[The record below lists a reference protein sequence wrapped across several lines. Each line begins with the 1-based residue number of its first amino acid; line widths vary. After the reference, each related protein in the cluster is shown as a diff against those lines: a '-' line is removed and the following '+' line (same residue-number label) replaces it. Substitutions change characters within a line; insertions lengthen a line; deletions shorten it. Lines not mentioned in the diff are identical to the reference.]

1 MNLTFLRKH
10 PLLFVIIIFF
20 GLLFG
25 SRVVAANLKLDFA
38 AQNSGSLK
46 SENPQGITIA
56 EQQLPVDKLLK
67 LIQQRLLI
75 AHDVARWKWNHKRP
89 IEDRKRE
96 QELLLKVRQQA
107 TTYSLESDRV
117 AAFFQAQIEAGKL
130 IQTVDFQNWQ
140 KQGIKSFPHV
150 PDLNQT
156 LRPSLDKLN
165 TEFLFALTE
174 LTPVLGCPQIRE
186 LIQSRS
192 QVIIQGNGI
201 VKQVQSLAISPLL
214 QFQSTSCKVS
224 RPKSS
229 AIPFSFPTG
238 RSANKDESSERYF
251 SNQQKSSNK
260 NCGTM
265 VNQR

>member
-1 MNLTFLRKH
+1 M
-10 PLLFVIIIFF
+10 
-20 GLLFG
+20 
-25 SRVVAANLKLDFA
+25 
-38 AQNSGSLK
+38 
-46 SENPQGITIA
+46 
-56 EQQLPVDKLLK
+56 
-67 LIQQRLLI
+67 RLLI
-75 AHDVARWKWNHKRP
+75 AHDVARWKWNQKRP

-107 TTYSLESDRV
+107 VSHSLEPDRV

-192 QVIIQGNGI
+192 QAIIQGDGI
-201 VKQVQSLAISPLL
+201 VQEVQSLAISPLL
-214 QFQSTSCKVS
+214 QFQSTSCKV
-224 RPKSS
+224 
-229 AIPFSFPTG
+229 G
-238 RSANKDESSERYF
+238 NL
-251 SNQQKSSNK
+251 SN
-260 NCGTM
+260 GI
-265 VNQR
+265 VGY

>member
-1 MNLTFLRKH
+1 MLASKH
-10 PLLFVIIIFF
+10 LDFPPRLGLDHSPSNPSFSHLCNTSHTLCAVQSIIMIIFF
-20 GLLFG
+20 GLFFS
-25 SRVVAANLKLDFA
+25 SRVVAASFKLDFA
-38 AQNSGSLK
+38 AKNSGLLQSV
-46 SENPQGITIA
+46 NPQGITS
-56 EQQLPVDKLLK
+56 VDKLLK

-107 TTYSLESDRV
+107 TIYSLEPDTV

-130 IQTVDFQNWQ
+130 IQAVDFQNWQ

-150 PDLNQT
+150 PDLNQI

-174 LTPVLGCPQIRE
+174 LTQFLGCPQIQE
-186 LIQSRS
+186 LIKSRS
-192 QVIIQGNGI
+192 QMIIQGDGI
-201 VKQVQSLAISPLL
+201 VKQVQSMAISPLL

-224 RPKSS
+224 RSKYSINGDY
-229 AIPFSFPTG
+229 ATRVTFHFL
-238 RSANKDESSERYF
+238 
-251 SNQQKSSNK
+251 
-260 NCGTM
+260 
-265 VNQR
+265 